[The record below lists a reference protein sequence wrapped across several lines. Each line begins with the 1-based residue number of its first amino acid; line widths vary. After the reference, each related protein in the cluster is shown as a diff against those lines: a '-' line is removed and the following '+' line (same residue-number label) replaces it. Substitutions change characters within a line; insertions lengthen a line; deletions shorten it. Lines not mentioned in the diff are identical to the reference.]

1 MGFQIVVMFIDS
13 FMDDDAYHVKTWKR
27 FICSHVF
34 NFILVLLFPLVLI
47 CLGPM
52 DVKALMLC
60 SVVKF
65 REISCWWKGK

>member
-1 MGFQIVVMFIDS
+1 
-13 FMDDDAYHVKTWKR
+13 
-27 FICSHVF
+27 
-34 NFILVLLFPLVLI
+34 
-47 CLGPM
+47 M